1 MKILVGFL
9 KRNARKCKITT
20 IHLAP
25 EVACEVHPSLKNV
38 LINAELMQK
47 IRRYFRLKFEI
58 K

>member
-1 MKILVGFL
+1 MKILVDFF

-25 EVACEVHPSLKNV
+25 EVACEVHPCLKIV
-38 LINAELMQK
+38 LINAELMLK

-58 K
+58 R